1 MLFWETFGV
10 IVSIDSIPDL
20 ILIETVSRCKQT
32 KVKNESAKGTS
43 LFCLYSTAS
52 Y

>member
-20 ILIETVSRCKQT
+20 ILIETVSRCKQILTIT
-32 KVKNESAKGTS
+32 KVKNESAKGT
-43 LFCLYSTAS
+43 
-52 Y
+52 